1 MPILRSLP
9 FLLTVVMLLSCKKDK
24 TESGPSLPTPPP
36 PLLLKDIVV
45 PHLPSPYYHF
55 EYDSSGK
62 LVFVSFASDYSRYHV
77 AYDGG
82 RISEMTNDILV
93 NKDRLEYIYDGTGKL
108 ETVIYT
114 DSTGIAYTR
123 VDFIYDGQRIAKIQ
137 RQKKSGVDFIID
149 KTMTMTYHPDGNLFE
164 LTYHYLPVNGMTES
178 VYTDRFEQYDDKINV
193 DRLDLI
199 HNEFFDHLIILPGI
213 QLQKNNPGKETRT
226 GDAENYVVDYTYSY
240 NDRGQPLNKTGS
252 LIFLTGS
259 NAGQRFEINSIYSY
273 Y

>member
-1 MPILRSLP
+1 
-9 FLLTVVMLLSCKKDK
+9 MLLSCKKDK
-24 TESGPSLPTPPP
+24 IGSGPLSPAPP

-77 AYDGG
+77 AYDGA
-82 RISEMTNDILV
+82 RMIEMRNDILV
-93 NKDRLEYIYDGTGKL
+93 NKDRLEYIYDGSGRL

-114 DSTGIAYTR
+114 DSTANAYAR

-137 RQKKSGVDFIID
+137 RQKKFGADFTID

-178 VYTDRFEQYDDKINV
+178 VYTDRFELYDNKINV

-240 NDRGQPLNKTGS
+240 NDRGQPLNRTGS
-252 LIFLTGS
+252 LLFLTGS
-259 NAGQRFEINSIYSY
+259 NTGQRFQVNSIYSY